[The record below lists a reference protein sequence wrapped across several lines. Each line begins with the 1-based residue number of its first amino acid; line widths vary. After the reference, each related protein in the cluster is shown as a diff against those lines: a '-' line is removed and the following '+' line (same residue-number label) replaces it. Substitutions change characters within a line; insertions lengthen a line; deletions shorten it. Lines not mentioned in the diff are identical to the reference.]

1 VKSDSGVTLY
11 SRNGK
16 SLSRKFPYI
25 VEALRG
31 LSDGT
36 VVDGELVALD
46 DLGRPEDQNASND
59 AVAVDF
65 SLCCSS

>member
-1 VKSDSGVTLY
+1 VKSDRGVTLY

-25 VEALRG
+25 VEALWG

-46 DLGRPEDQNASND
+46 DLGRPEDQKR
-59 AVAVDF
+59 VK
-65 SLCCSS
+65 

>member
-1 VKSDSGVTLY
+1 MKSDRGVTLY

-25 VEALRG
+25 VEALWG

-46 DLGRPEDQNASND
+46 DLGRPEDQKR
-59 AVAVDF
+59 VK
-65 SLCCSS
+65 